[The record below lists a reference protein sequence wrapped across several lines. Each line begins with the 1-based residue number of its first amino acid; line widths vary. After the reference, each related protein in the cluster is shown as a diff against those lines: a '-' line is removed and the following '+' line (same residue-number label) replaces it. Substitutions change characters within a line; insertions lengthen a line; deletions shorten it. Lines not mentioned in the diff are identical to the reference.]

1 MTDKAYIVANKEQEL
16 DILKK
21 FERQGIYWNAGEYPT
36 DFIPSEKYDLK
47 YVKFP
52 YALVKNESVYWSSI
66 DKLNESIYWS
76 SIDKLKDT
84 EIVYDGRKEEKM
96 YKVTQE
102 FMNELIT
109 WREDND
115 LYAKSGAIDAF
126 VDDRNIQNIP
136 EVIGV
141 WWTDSDNPTE
151 NNNRLIAIIQWLN
164 GKDVFEV
171 EEPHKFVV
179 RSDKSDRDGDYTYVA
194 VENDMTTTAY
204 LLSSA
209 TKFDTREEAQEWA
222 NSHQVV
228 VEIDEYGNEVE

>member
-52 YALVKNESVYWSSI
+52 YALVKNES
-66 DKLNESIYWS
+66 IYWS
-76 SIDKLKDT
+76 SIDKLKDA
-84 EIVYDGRKEEKM
+84 EIVYDGRKEVKM

-102 FMNELIT
+102 FVNELIKWSDERSLDAT
-109 WREDND
+109 SGSVFTTVAAQDLDNLPNVVQLWRLRTND
-115 LYAKSGAIDAF
+115 PIE
-126 VDDRNIQNIP
+126 R
-136 EVIGV
+136 
-141 WWTDSDNPTE
+141 
-151 NNNRLIAIIQWLN
+151 NNRLIAIIQWLN
-164 GKDVFEV
+164 GEEVFEV

-179 RSDKSDRDGDYTYVA
+179 RNDKPDRYGDYYYVKIFDGA
-194 VENDMTTTAY
+194 TNTSF
-204 LLSSA
+204 SSHSA
-209 TKFDTREEAQEWA
+209 AKFSTREEAQEWA

-228 VEIDEYGNEVE
+228 IEVDAEGNEVK